1 MVRSLWES
9 IVHRKYYVTG
19 GVGSG
24 ETSEGFGPD
33 YSLRNN
39 S

>member
-9 IVHRKYYVTG
+9 IVHRKYYVTS